1 MYGPSPATE
10 IPVGEHATRQF
21 WNMNPPHFH
30 LLMLPLA
37 RLEPLAAL
45 LVWALLNAAALVWS
59 LWRVVRELGLRWT
72 PAGVLWTTLAIA
84 SCSATGMI
92 LVTGQLTFLLL
103 LPVTFSWIAARRG
116 ELVRAGVYLGLVAS
130 VKPFMGIFLIYW
142 LVRRQWRGAAAM
154 MVAGLAVGAV
164 GVAVFGLGTYETW
177 IRALRQ
183 VEWSWAPMNASITG
197 IVARA
202 LGPSPFFEPLRMAPA
217 AIPIVSAILSTCAG
231 ILTFGLL
238 AADRTSAATDRA
250 YAGLVAAALLI
261 SPLGWAYYVP
271 LLTGPAVALAV
282 GARGRPSTIRRVLTI
297 GAIPGLVLPS
307 LLTSAWTGTPLSG
320 VTLGSV
326 YGWTLLF
333 IWGSVLADAAAAAF
347 AKPRR

>member
-1 MYGPSPATE
+1 
-10 IPVGEHATRQF
+10 
-21 WNMNPPHFH
+21 MNPPHFH
-30 LLMLPLA
+30 VLMLPLA

-45 LVWALLNAAALVWS
+45 LVWALVNAAALVWS
-59 LWRVVRELGLRWT
+59 LRRIARELGLGWT

-103 LPVTFSWIAARRG
+103 LPVTLSWAAARRG

-142 LVRRQWRGAAAM
+142 VVRRHWRAAAAM
-154 MVAGLAVGAV
+154 AGAGLALGVVGL
-164 GVAVFGLGTYETW
+164 AVFGFGTYETW
-177 IRALRQ
+177 IRVLRQ
-183 VEWSWAPMNASITG
+183 VEWPWAPMNASITG

-202 LGPSPFFEPLRMAPA
+202 LGPGPFFEPLRMAPA
-217 AIPIVSAILSTCAG
+217 AIPVVSAILSTCAG
-231 ILTFGLL
+231 ILTLGLL
-238 AADRTSAATDRA
+238 AADRTSAAADRA

-261 SPLGWAYYVP
+261 SPLGWAYYIP
-271 LLTGPAVALAV
+271 LLAGPAAALAV
-282 GARGRPSTIRRVLTI
+282 GARGRPSTIRRVLMI

-307 LLTSAWTGTPLSG
+307 LLTLAWAGTPLAG

-326 YGWTLLF
+326 YGWTLLI
-333 IWGSVLADAAAAAF
+333 IWGSVLTEAGAAMRRARGSPAGS
-347 AKPRR
+347 PR